1 MGSFHLPHQ
10 HGERTHT
17 EDLHRELTNIEHFT
31 AVSDVFKQL
40 SDPTRVRIFWLLSHR
55 EECVVNIAAM
65 LDMSSP
71 AISHHLRSL
80 TEGGILESR
89 RDGKEV
95 YYRAADTEQIQLL
108 HEMIEQV
115 MKITCPDKA
124 VDYSASQEE
133 IVRNVHRYLTEHLS
147 ERITIEELSRKFL
160 MNATTL
166 KNVFKQVYG
175 TTIAAHMRM
184 HRLEQAALLL
194 QTTKDDIASIAQAV
208 GYDSA
213 SRFTTAFREMY
224 DETPTGFRRSR
235 QK

>member
-1 MGSFHLPHQ
+1 MDQFQLPHQ
-10 HGERTHT
+10 HGRQPHT
-17 EDLHRELTNIEHFT
+17 EELHRELTNIEHFT
-31 AVSDVFKQL
+31 AVSDIFKQF
-40 SDPTRVRIFWLLSHR
+40 SDPTRVRIFWLLSHQ
-55 EECVVNIAAM
+55 EECVVNVAAM

-80 TEGGILESR
+80 AESGLLESR

-95 YYRAADTEQIQLL
+95 YYRAADTEQTRLL
-108 HEMIEQV
+108 HEIIEQV

-124 VDYSASQEE
+124 VDYKASQEE
-133 IVRNVHRYLTEHLS
+133 IVRNVHHYLTEHLS

-160 MNATTL
+160 LNATTL
-166 KNVFKQVYG
+166 KNVFKQIYG
-175 TTIAAHMRM
+175 TTIAAHMRI

-194 QTTKDDIASIAQAV
+194 QTTTDEIASIAQAV

-224 DETPTGFRRSR
+224 GETPTEFRKSHSR
-235 QK
+235 